1 MASSGSEI
9 IYLDHAATTPV
20 APEVVEA
27 MLPYFTEKY
36 GNPSSVYSLGREAA
50 AALNAAREQVAA
62 ILNCTPAEIYFTAS
76 GTEADNMA
84 IRGIALAQRER
95 RGHKHLIT
103 SAIEHH
109 AVSETHVWLAK
120 HSGFEVTYVPVDHH
134 GLVDP
139 EAVRSA
145 IRDDT
150 ALISIMYANNEVG
163 TIEPIAEIAAIA
175 NERHIPMHT
184 DAVQAGGTL
193 PLDVKALGVQ
203 AMALSAHK
211 FYGPKGVGIL
221 YLGRGA
227 PFIPI
232 LTGGGQERGR
242 RPGTENVAYAVGLA
256 TALRLAHEKQEAEN
270 ARLSALRDRLIQGI
284 LAAIPN
290 AQLTGHPTR
299 RLPNSASFVIE
310 FVEGESMLLSLDMEG
325 IAASSGSACTSGS
338 LEPSHVLMAMG
349 LPPEI
354 AHGSLRLTLGR
365 SSSDAHIDRVLSVLP
380 GIVDRLRAMSPL
392 TPASLK
398 KCATT

>member
-1 MASSGSEI
+1 M
-9 IYLDHAATTPV
+9 
-20 APEVVEA
+20 
-27 MLPYFTEKY
+27 
-36 GNPSSVYSLGREAA
+36 
-50 AALNAAREQVAA
+50 
-62 ILNCTPAEIYFTAS
+62 
-76 GTEADNMA
+76 
-84 IRGIALAQRER
+84 
-95 RGHKHLIT
+95 
-103 SAIEHH
+103 
-109 AVSETHVWLAK
+109 
-120 HSGFEVTYVPVDHH
+120 
-134 GLVDP
+134 
-139 EAVRSA
+139 
-145 IRDDT
+145 
-150 ALISIMYANNEVG
+150 
-163 TIEPIAEIAAIA
+163 
-175 NERHIPMHT
+175 
-184 DAVQAGGTL
+184 
-193 PLDVKALGVQ
+193 
-203 AMALSAHK
+203 
-211 FYGPKGVGIL
+211 
-221 YLGRGA
+221 
-227 PFIPI
+227 
-232 LTGGGQERGR
+232 
-242 RPGTENVAYAVGLA
+242 AYAVGLA